1 MKPLKF
7 SEVIKE
13 TAQRLQQPE
22 AVVEAV
28 LKIYFKDLRASL
40 TNLSYPYVQVMNLGT
55 FSLKP
60 YTIQKRLQ
68 KRQALLGRLEVERGC
83 GRAIQQEASLEI
95 EQMKRALA
103 IISSEKERKKQL
115 KQNRSKQKSY

>member
-7 SEVIKE
+7 SEVIRE
-13 TAQRLQQPE
+13 TAERLEQPE

-60 YTIQKRLQ
+60 YTIQKKLQ
-68 KRQALLGRLEVERGC
+68 KREALLKRLEVERGC
-83 GRAIQQEASLEI
+83 GRVIQQEVLLEI
-95 EQMKRALA
+95 EQMKRVLE
-103 IISSEKERKKQL
+103 IISSEKERKKSL
-115 KQNRSKQKSY
+115 KQNRSKENSC

>member
-7 SEVIKE
+7 SEVIRE
-13 TAQRLQQPE
+13 TAERLKHPE
-22 AVVEAV
+22 AIVEAV

-68 KRQALLGRLEVERGC
+68 KREALLERLEVERGC
-83 GRAIQQEASLEI
+83 GRVIQQEALLEI
-95 EQMKRALA
+95 EQMKQVLE
-103 IISSEKERKKQL
+103 IIRSEKERKKLL
-115 KQNRSKQKSY
+115 KQNRLKENSC

>member
-7 SEVIKE
+7 SEVIRE
-13 TAQRLQQPE
+13 TAERLEQPV

-60 YTIQKRLQ
+60 FTIQKRLQ
-68 KRQALLGRLEVERGC
+68 KRKALLERLEVERGC
-83 GRAIQQEASLEI
+83 GRLIQQEASLEI
-95 EQMKRALA
+95 EQMKRALE
-103 IISSEKERKKQL
+103 IISSEKERKKLL
-115 KQNRSKQKSY
+115 KQNRLKEENC